1 MKQILVT
8 GGNGQLGSE
17 IKKLAGDY
25 KELDLVFTDLDLD
38 ITNQDDVKNWLEKHP
53 VQYIINCAAY
63 TAVDKAE
70 SDFETAMLVNG
81 IAPGILASEALQHNA
96 RLIHISTDYV
106 FDGTNSQ
113 PYQESDTVNPK
124 SKYGQSK
131 LKGEQAIMEIDSSSI
146 IIRTSWLYSAVGS
159 NFVKT
164 MRKYAKERGK
174 LRVVYDQTGGPTYAG
189 DLAKVLLDIVSMPSP
204 QGGVYHYANEG
215 VISWYD
221 FAQEIC
227 RLSNINCDIEA
238 IRTNEYPLPA
248 PRPGYSVFDKSKI
261 KSVFG
266 VTIPW
271 WRESLA
277 RCIEI
282 LDKQE

>member
-17 IKKLAGDY
+17 IRKLSGDY
-25 KELDLVFTDLDLD
+25 QELNLIFTDLDLD
-38 ITNQDDVKNWLEKHP
+38 ITQQDEVKNWLEKHP

-70 SDFETAMLVNG
+70 NDFETAMLVNG
-81 IAPGILASEALQHNA
+81 IAPGILATEALKHNA

-106 FDGTNSQ
+106 FDGTSSQ
-113 PYQESDTVNPK
+113 PYLETDNVNPK

-131 LKGEQAIMEIDSSSI
+131 LKGEQAILEIDPSDI
-146 IIRTSWLYSAVGS
+146 IIRTSWLYSSVGH

-164 MRKYAKERGK
+164 MRKYGNERGQ
-174 LRVVYDQTGGPTYAG
+174 LRVVYDQTGGPTYAA
-189 DLAKVLLDIVSMPSP
+189 DLAKVLLDIASMASP
-204 QGGVYHYANEG
+204 KGGIYHYANEG

-227 RLSNINCDIEA
+227 RLSNISCNIEA
-238 IRTNEYPLPA
+238 IRTSEYPLPA

-261 KSVFG
+261 KSAFG

-271 WRESLA
+271 WQDSLV
-277 RCIEI
+277 RCINI
-282 LDKQE
+282 LNEQK

>member
-17 IKKLAGDY
+17 LSKLVPEY
-25 KELDLVFTDLDLD
+25 PRLRLIFTDLDLD
-38 ITNQDDVKNWLEKHP
+38 ITSRNDVRQWLDANP

-70 SDFETAMLVNG
+70 SDPDAAMRVNG
-81 IAPGILASEALQHNA
+81 EAPGILASEARSHGA

-106 FDGTNSQ
+106 FDGKSYLPYKETDETN
-113 PYQESDTVNPK
+113 PG

-131 LKGEQAIMEIDSSSI
+131 LMGEQSAMEADPSTIVV
-146 IIRTSWLYSAVGS
+146 RTSWLYSSVGQ

-164 MRKYAKERGK
+164 IRRIASERRH
-174 LRVVYDQTGGPTYAG
+174 LRVIYDQVGAPTYAA
-189 DLAKVLLDIVSMPSP
+189 DLAKALLDIVSHPAP
-204 QGGVYHYANEG
+204 PEGIFHYANEG

-227 RLSNINCDIEA
+227 RLSNIECTFEA
-238 IRTNEYPLPA
+238 ILTAEYPLPA
-248 PRPGYSVFDKSKI
+248 ARPCYSVFDKSKI
-261 KSVFG
+261 KSTFG
-266 VTIPW
+266 LSIPW
-271 WRESLA
+271 WRDSLV
-277 RCIEI
+277 RCISL
-282 LDKQE
+282 LDEQN